1 MYLGLIESWSASP
14 YTTSGDAQVTR
25 EVIDLVLMT
34 SARDGAGT
42 DAEVAATKVEVVV
55 SFTTDEVR
63 GEFKVNEMR

>member
-1 MYLGLIESWSASP
+1 M
-14 YTTSGDAQVTR
+14 TS

-42 DAEVAATKVEVVV
+42 DAEVAATKVVVV

-63 GEFKVNEMR
+63 GEFKVSEMR